1 MPLSRYV
8 VRRLV
13 RRASIARERSFLRR
27 YAYRFSPFP
36 VYGDPSYRFIRRP
49 RLSSSNQRKMI
60 RYAVKGYGFDTRS
73 F

>member
-13 RRASIARERSFLRR
+13 RRASIARERAFLRR

-36 VYGDPSYRFIRRP
+36 LYGDPSYRSVRRP
-49 RLSSSNQRKMI
+49 RLSSSNQRKII
-60 RYAVKGYGFDTRS
+60 RYAIKGYGFDTRS